1 VSADLLIAAGR
12 AHDFTGSGAKR
23 RQENPKNR
31 DDNRDGEDGGPKSAR
46 RPLLIHS
53 CRLWRLRA
61 ERKLSNGLSR
71 LNAALT

>member
-1 VSADLLIAAGR
+1 
-12 AHDFTGSGAKR
+12 
-23 RQENPKNR
+23 
-31 DDNRDGEDGGPKSAR
+31 
-46 RPLLIHS
+46 LLIHS